1 MPSEGPFQI
10 AQRSNSISRW
20 SGQVV
25 TVTKLA
31 VKFLNRAKLPEPA
44 IPLRVHTV
52 RHTAARVPVCHAPGD
67 LEPLRARDRGNCRRC
82 CRESPRRRR
91 ELIPGG
97 GGPSISSSQVA
108 GPGRPVAGPPPR
120 FPSREFQNRERS
132 STRIRAA
139 KRAQD
144 RPRAEASVPPG
155 RRVRRS
161 GSELRSRD
169 PSGCRG
175 CPARLAGAV
184 MRIRNLR
191 YCSSRRRRRSGQGS
205 IRAAGFSAGGPTT
218 SSGSESGPRGQ
229 PSQSGPGQSCTED
242 GQTCQGQRDCAAT
255 FGHESDGPL
264 SDSGLLPGTHSAA
277 RQDQIE
283 IHPDHRRIQ

>member
-82 CRESPRRRR
+82 CRNRPRRRR
-91 ELIPGG
+91 ELIPGRRRA
-97 GGPSISSSQVA
+97 IDRVVA
-108 GPGRPVAGPPPR
+108 RWQGRTTRGRPTAPGSRRGSFRTGSVRRHVSGRQSGRRTGPGRRLRCRQVVGSVGRVLNFVPEILQG
-120 FPSREFQNRERS
+120 
-132 STRIRAA
+132 
-139 KRAQD
+139 
-144 RPRAEASVPPG
+144 AEDA
-155 RRVRRS
+155 
-161 GSELRSRD
+161 
-169 PSGCRG
+169 
-175 CPARLAGAV
+175 PARLAGAV

-191 YCSSRRRRRSGQGS
+191 YCSSRRRRRSGSRGS
-205 IRAAGFSAGGPTT
+205 IR
-218 SSGSESGPRGQ
+218 GSRILRWRPHHEFRVRNRVRGVSR
-229 PSQSGPGQSCTED
+229 SQSGPGQSCTED

-264 SDSGLLPGTHSAA
+264 S
-277 RQDQIE
+277 
-283 IHPDHRRIQ
+283 